1 LVLSIGNIAQNNGK
15 QIISIS
21 KNLKSFVSTQNLP
34 LDIVNP
40 SPNWMTSRRQALMPL
55 RIPVTVAVTP
65 LAATI
70 WSRLAP
76 ASAAAGAASAAAKS
90 ERP

>member
-1 LVLSIGNIAQNNGK
+1 MVLSIGNIAQKNGK

-21 KNLKSFVSTQNLP
+21 NSEVFISTQNLP

-40 SPNWMTSRRQALMPL
+40 SANWMTSRRQALMPL

-76 ASAAAGAASAAAKS
+76 ASAARAASAAAKS